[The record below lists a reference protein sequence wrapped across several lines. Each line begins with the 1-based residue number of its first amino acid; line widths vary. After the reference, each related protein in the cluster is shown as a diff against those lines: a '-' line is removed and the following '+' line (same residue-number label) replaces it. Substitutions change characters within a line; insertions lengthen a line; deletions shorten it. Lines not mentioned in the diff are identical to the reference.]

1 VRLFRITQQ
10 LDRAAAFD
18 GIGSSLYPGRWNERT
33 QRVIYTTS
41 RISLGIL
48 EIIVQSSGAPLVGY
62 VAYPLDVPSEALA
75 AFDRSQL
82 SRTWRSADAG
92 RAECRVHGERWRDAG
107 STTGL
112 IVPSAVV
119 PEAYDSGEFNVVLN
133 PLHTD
138 FARATFEDAIPLDIE
153 SRLQPVVSPLPSQP
167 RRRRGV
173 KVK

>member
-1 VRLFRITQQ
+1 LHPLARTKNAIHETADVVADVEFRPIQARSRTSDNDGSQ
-10 LDRAAAFD
+10 L
-18 GIGSSLYPGRWNERT
+18 IGR
-33 QRVIYTTS
+33 
-41 RISLGIL
+41 
-48 EIIVQSSGAPLVGY
+48 
-62 VAYPLDVPSEALA
+62 ALA
-75 AFDRSQL
+75 VFDRSLL

-92 RAECRVHGERWRDAG
+92 RAECRVHAERWLGAG
-107 STTGL
+107 STTEL

-138 FARATFEDAIPLDIE
+138 FARATFEDPIPLDVDV
-153 SRLQPVVSPLPSQP
+153 RLQPVVSPLPSQP